1 MKLLGLSVL
10 ATMFAIGPARAN
22 LVTNGNFA
30 TGDFTG
36 WTNPAGSG
44 ILIDQT
50 FPAPGDT
57 YDAAFGGTG
66 TLSQSIATVPG
77 MSYMLGFSLLDES
90 GYFGDTFTV
99 GFGGFST
106 TITGDAAMSHTAES
120 FVVPAADITSSGTT
134 LSFTGMNLSTD
145 WNLDDVSVT
154 ETGTAIPEPPVDGLF
169 VGALGLMMVGWGM
182 RRYRLGGPIRAM
194 RDGVQ
199 PKRKP

>member
-10 ATMFAIGPARAN
+10 AAMFMGGPARAN

-30 TGDFTG
+30 NRDFTG

-44 ILIDQT
+44 ILIDGT
-50 FPAPGDT
+50 FQAPGDT

-106 TITGDAAMSHTAES
+106 TITGDTAASYTAES

-134 LSFTGMNLSTD
+134 LSFSGANLSTD

-154 ETGTAIPEPPVDGLF
+154 ETGAAIPEPPVDALLITLGMMMLGWRWKR
-169 VGALGLMMVGWGM
+169 GA
-182 RRYRLGGPIRAM
+182 
-194 RDGVQ
+194 
-199 PKRKP
+199 

>member
-10 ATMFAIGPARAN
+10 AAVFMGGPACAN
-22 LVTNGNFA
+22 LVTNGSFA

-44 ILIDQT
+44 IVIDDT
-50 FPAPGDT
+50 FAAPGDT
-57 YDAAFGGTG
+57 YDAAFTGTG

-77 MSYMLGFSLLDES
+77 TSFTLAFSLLDES

-106 TITGDAAMSHTAES
+106 TITGDTAASYTTES
-120 FVVPAADITSSGTT
+120 FVVPASDITGSSTT
-134 LSFTGMNLSTD
+134 LSFSGMNLSTD

-154 ETGTAIPEPPVDGLF
+154 ETGAAAIPEPPVDAPLLT
-169 VGALGLMMVGWGM
+169 GALGLMMLGY
-182 RRYRLGGPIRAM
+182 RRRATATRARSTD
-194 RDGVQ
+194 RD
-199 PKRKP
+199 